1 LESIDDKETT
11 EVYVFGIRR
20 NTLSYK
26 TAILY
31 IILTVLITSIFN
43 FIIWENQS
51 DLITRNQ
58 QLISENQSVRF
69 KHIFARQRDQ
79 LKDKKNAE
87 AYKRVAEAVAQEG
100 VNEMTVFSESGEVL
114 YYRGPNASVIPNAD
128 EKLILNRVIAKSA
141 LEDKEFYHDIHIKE
155 RLINLYIPLA
165 LEDGESVIAKF
176 PIRIKSLESEKN
188 VLLRLCLLVTVI
200 VIFLQF
206 IFALFLRKMVIV
218 PISKLEKITHEVSKG
233 DFNVAIDIKQE
244 DEIGLLANAFKEMT
258 LSLVRI
264 REEAKGANPL
274 SGLPGNNVIVKK
286 IEDMIH
292 AKKEF
297 AVIYADLDNFKAYND
312 KYGFSKGDDAILYT
326 RDCFL
331 DSVKRFG
338 DESSFIG
345 HEGGDDFVVVTG
357 YHNWEEVC
365 KGIITSFDSDVK
377 QFYNETDAKS
387 GFIES
392 LDRQGR
398 RMRFPLMSISL
409 AVASNHYRPVTDHRA
424 IVSIAAEMKKYV
436 KKIEGSNYAIDKRI
450 N

>member
-1 LESIDDKETT
+1 ML
-11 EVYVFGIRR
+11 GIRR
-20 NTLSYK
+20 NSLSYK

-31 IILTVLITSIFN
+31 IVLTVLITSIFN

-69 KHIFARQRDQ
+69 KHIFARERDQ
-79 LKDKKNAE
+79 LKDKRNPE
-87 AYKRVAEAVAQEG
+87 PYKRVAAAVAKEG
-100 VNEMTVFSESGEVL
+100 VTEMSVFTESGEVL
-114 YYRGPNASVIPNAD
+114 FHSGTAAVAKPD
-128 EKLILNRVIAKSA
+128 GEEKLVLNRVIAKSE
-141 LEDKEFYHDIHIKE
+141 LEDKEFYHDIHIQE

-165 LEDGESVIAKF
+165 LENGEVVIAKF
-176 PIRIKSLESEKN
+176 PIHIQSLESEKN

-206 IFALFLRKMVIV
+206 IFALFLRNMVIV
-218 PISKLEKITHEVSKG
+218 PITKLEKITHEVSKG

-286 IEDMIH
+286 IDDMIN

-297 AVIYADLDNFKAYND
+297 SVIYGDLDNFKAYND

-326 RDCFL
+326 RDCFQ
-331 DSVKRFG
+331 DAAKRFG
-338 DESSFIG
+338 DDSTFVG

-357 YHNWEEVC
+357 FHNWEEIC
-365 KGIITSFDSDVK
+365 KAIVTGFDSDVK
-377 QFYNETDAKS
+377 QFYNDTDAKS

-409 AVASNHYRPVTDHRA
+409 AVASNHYRPITDHRA

-436 KKIEGSNYAIDKRI
+436 KKVEGSNYAIDKRI

>member
-1 LESIDDKETT
+1 VL
-11 EVYVFGIRR
+11 GIRR
-20 NTLSYK
+20 NSLSYK

-31 IILTVLITSIFN
+31 IVLTIVIVSIFN

-58 QLISENQSVRF
+58 QLISENQSVRLKNLF
-69 KHIFARQRDQ
+69 SKQRD
-79 LKDKKNAE
+79 LIKDKRDAE
-87 AYKRVAEAVAQEG
+87 AYKRIAEAAQQEG
-100 VNEMTVFSESGEVL
+100 INELTVFTEKGEVL
-114 YYRGPNASVIPNAD
+114 YYRGPNGAPKPNAD
-128 EKLILNRVIAKSA
+128 ENVILNRAIAKSE
-141 LEDKEFYHDIHIKE
+141 LEDKEFYHDIHIKD
-155 RLINLYIPLA
+155 RLINLYIPTA
-165 LEDGESVIAKF
+165 LPSGEVIVGKF
-176 PIRIKSLESEKN
+176 PIQIKSLESEKN
-188 VLLRLCLLVTVI
+188 VLLRLCLFVTLIVI
-200 VIFLQF
+200 VIQLV
-206 IFALFLRKMVIV
+206 FALFLRKIIIV
-218 PISKLEKITHEVSKG
+218 PLTKLEKITHEVSKG
-233 DFNVAIDIKQE
+233 DFNQAVDIKQD
-244 DEIGLLANAFKEMT
+244 DEIGLLANAFKEMM

-297 AVIYADLDNFKAYND
+297 AVIYGDLDNFKAYND
-312 KYGFSKGDDAILYT
+312 KYGFSRGDDAILYT

-331 DSVKRFG
+331 DAAKRFG
-338 DESSFIG
+338 NAATFVG
-345 HEGGDDFVVVTG
+345 HEGGDDFVVVTE
-357 YHNWEEVC
+357 YSNWEEIC
-365 KGIITSFDSDVK
+365 KGITSAFDENVK

-409 AVASNHYRPVTDHRA
+409 AVASNHYRPIEDHRA

-436 KKIEGSNYAIDKRI
+436 KKMEGSSYAIDKRT

>member
-1 LESIDDKETT
+1 ML
-11 EVYVFGIRR
+11 GIRR
-20 NTLSYK
+20 NSLSYK

-31 IILTVLITSIFN
+31 IVLTVLIASIFN

-69 KHIFARQRDQ
+69 KQIFARQRDQ
-79 LKDKKNAE
+79 LKDKYNSE
-87 AYKRVAEAVAQEG
+87 AYKKVAETVAQEG
-100 VNEMTVFSESGEVL
+100 VMEMTVFTDNGEVV
-114 YYRGPNASVIPNAD
+114 YHRGTGPSAKVDAE
-128 EKLILNRVIAKSA
+128 EKLVLNRVVAKA
-141 LEDKEFYHDIHIKE
+141 ELEDKEFYHDIHIDQ
-155 RLINLYIPLA
+155 RLINLYIPLT
-165 LEDGESVIAKF
+165 LENGEVVIAKF
-176 PIRIKSLESEKN
+176 PIKIKNLEAEKN
-188 VLLRLCLLVTVI
+188 VLLRLCLMVTVL

-206 IFALFLRKMVIV
+206 IFAMFLRKMVIV

-233 DFNVAIDIKQE
+233 DFDVVIDIKQE
-244 DEIGLLANAFKEMT
+244 DEIGMLASAFKEMM

-274 SGLPGNNVIVKK
+274 TGLPGNNIIVNN
-286 IEDMIH
+286 IETMIH
-292 AKKEF
+292 DKKEF
-297 AVIYADLDNFKAYND
+297 AVIYGDLDNFKAYND

-326 RDCFL
+326 RDCFI
-331 DSVKRFG
+331 DAAKKFG
-338 DESSFIG
+338 NEFTFVG
-345 HEGGDDFVVVTG
+345 HEGGDDFVIVTG
-357 YHNWEEVC
+357 FDNWEAVC
-365 KGIITSFDSDVK
+365 KGIVSGFDSDVK

-409 AVASNHYRPVTDHRA
+409 AVASNHYRPVSDHRA
-424 IVSIAAEMKKYV
+424 IVSIAAEMKKFV
-436 KKIEGSNYAIDKRI
+436 KKTEGSTYAIDKRI

>member
-1 LESIDDKETT
+1 VL
-11 EVYVFGIRR
+11 GIRR
-20 NTLSYK
+20 NSLSYK

-31 IILTVLITSIFN
+31 IVLTVLITSIFN

-58 QLISENQSVRF
+58 QLISENQSVKLKQLF
-69 KHIFARQRDQ
+69 LKQRESIV
-79 LKDKKNAE
+79 DKANPEPYKKIAE
-87 AYKRVAEAVAQEG
+87 AAAHDGFKELTVYSEKGEILYHRGEAKAVPVDAE
-100 VNEMTVFSESGEVL
+100 
-114 YYRGPNASVIPNAD
+114 RKIVI
-128 EKLILNRVIAKSA
+128 NRAIAKSE

-155 RLINLYIPLA
+155 RLINLYLPLP
-165 LEDGESVIAKF
+165 LKTGEVIVGMF
-176 PIRIKSLESEKN
+176 PIKVKSLEEEKN

-206 IFALFLRKMVIV
+206 IFALFLRKIVIV
-218 PISKLEKITHEVSKG
+218 PISKLEKVTHEVSKG
-233 DFNVAIDIKQE
+233 DFNQAIDIKQD
-244 DEIGLLANAFKEMT
+244 DEIGLLANAFKEMM

-292 AKKEF
+292 AKRKF
-297 AVIYADLDNFKAYND
+297 AVIYGDLDNFKAYND

-326 RDCFL
+326 RDAFL
-331 DSVKRFG
+331 DAAKKFG
-338 DESSFIG
+338 DASTFVG

-357 YHNWEEVC
+357 YENWEAVC
-365 KGIITSFDSDVK
+365 KGIVAAFDSDIK

-409 AVASNHYRPVTDHRA
+409 AVASNHYRPVEDHRM

-436 KKIEGSNYAIDKRI
+436 KKMEGSCYAIDKRV

>member
-1 LESIDDKETT
+1 VL
-11 EVYVFGIRR
+11 GIRR
-20 NTLSYK
+20 NSLSYK

-31 IILTVLITSIFN
+31 IILTIVITSIFN

-58 QLISENQSVRF
+58 QLISENQSVRIKNLF
-69 KHIFARQRDQ
+69 TKQRD
-79 LKDKKNAE
+79 LINDKNSPEIYKKIAE
-87 AYKRVAEAVAQEG
+87 AAEKERL
-100 VNEMTVFSESGEVL
+100 NELTVYSEKGDVL
-114 YYRGPNASVIPNAD
+114 YYRGPNKAPVPTAE
-128 EKLILNRVIAKSA
+128 EKEVLNRAIAKQE
-141 LEDKEFYHDIHIKE
+141 LEDKEFFHDIHMKE
-155 RLINLYIPLA
+155 RLINLYIPLQ
-165 LEDGESVIAKF
+165 LKNGEVIVGKL
-176 PIRIKSLESEKN
+176 PIAIKSLEEEKN

-206 IFALFLRKMVIV
+206 IFALFLRKIVIV
-218 PISKLEKITHEVSKG
+218 PVIKLEKITHEVSKG
-233 DFNVAIDIKQE
+233 DFNQAVDIKQD
-244 DEIGLLANAFKEMT
+244 DEIGLLANAFKEMM

-292 AKKEF
+292 AKRKF
-297 AVIYADLDNFKAYND
+297 AVIYGDLDNFKAYND
-312 KYGFSKGDDAILYT
+312 KYGFSKGDDAILYC
-326 RDCFL
+326 RDAFL
-331 DSVKRFG
+331 DAAKKFG
-338 DESSFIG
+338 DESTFVG

-357 YHNWEEVC
+357 YENWEAVC
-365 KGIITSFDSDVK
+365 KGIVTAFDSDIK

-409 AVASNHYRPVTDHRA
+409 AVASNHYRSVEDHRM

-436 KKIEGSNYAIDKRI
+436 KKMEGSCYAIDKRT

>member
-1 LESIDDKETT
+1 VL
-11 EVYVFGIRR
+11 GIRR
-20 NTLSYK
+20 NSLSYK

-31 IILTVLITSIFN
+31 IVLTVLITSIFN

-58 QLISENQSVRF
+58 QLISESQSLRF
-69 KHIFARQRDQ
+69 KQLFARQRDQ
-79 LKDKKNAE
+79 IKDKHSPE
-87 AYKRVAEAVAQEG
+87 PYKKVAEAASQEG
-100 VNEMTVFSESGEVL
+100 VNDMTVFTEQGEVL
-114 YYRGPNASVIPNAD
+114 YHRGPTASVKPDAE
-128 EKLILNRVIAKSA
+128 EKLVLNRVIAKSE

-155 RLINLYIPLA
+155 RLINLYIPLT
-165 LEDGESVIAKF
+165 LINGENIIAKF
-176 PIRIKSLESEKN
+176 PIRINSLESEKN
-188 VLLRLCLLVTVI
+188 VLLRLCLFVTVI

-218 PISKLEKITHEVSKG
+218 PITKLERITHEVSKG
-233 DFNVAIDIKQE
+233 DFNQAIDIKQE
-244 DEIGLLANAFKEMT
+244 DEIGLLANAFKEMM

-292 AKKEF
+292 ARKEF
-297 AVIYADLDNFKAYND
+297 AVIYGDLDNFKAYND
-312 KYGFSKGDDAILYT
+312 KYGFSKGDDAILYC
-326 RDCFL
+326 RDCFQ
-331 DSVKRFG
+331 DAAKKFG
-338 DESSFIG
+338 DTDTFVG

-357 YHNWEEVC
+357 YNNWEEVS
-365 KGIITSFDSDVK
+365 KGIIASFDSDVK

-409 AVASNHYRPVTDHRA
+409 AVASNHYRPVSDHRA
-424 IVSIAAEMKKYV
+424 IVQIAAEMKKYV

>member
-1 LESIDDKETT
+1 ML
-11 EVYVFGIRR
+11 GIRR
-20 NTLSYK
+20 NSLSYK
-26 TAILY
+26 TAILS
-31 IILTVLITSIFN
+31 IVLTVITASIFN

-69 KHIFARQRDQ
+69 KQIFARQKEN
-79 LKDKKNAE
+79 LKDKRNPE
-87 AYKRVAEAVAQEG
+87 PYKKVAEAVAQEG
-100 VNEMTVFSESGEVL
+100 VAEMTVFTESGELL
-114 YYRGPNASVIPNAD
+114 YHRGTTASVKAD
-128 EKLILNRVIAKSA
+128 AEEKLILNRVIAKSE
-141 LEDKEFYHDIHIKE
+141 LEDKEFYHDIHIKD
-155 RLINLYIPLA
+155 RLINLYIPMA
-165 LEDGESVIAKF
+165 LPSGETVIAKF
-176 PIRIKSLESEKN
+176 PIRIKSLEAEKN
-188 VLLRLCLLVTVI
+188 VLLRLCIFVSFI
-200 VIFLQF
+200 VIFLQGAF
-206 IFALFLRKMVIV
+206 TLFLRRLIII

-233 DFNVAIDIKQE
+233 DFAASIDIKQE
-244 DEIGLLANAFKEMT
+244 DEIGLLANAFKEMM

-264 REEAKGANPL
+264 TEEAKGANPL
-274 SGLPGNNVIVKK
+274 SGLPGNNIIVQK
-286 IEDMIH
+286 IEAMIH

-297 AVIYADLDNFKAYND
+297 AVVYGDLDNFKAYND

-331 DSVKRFG
+331 DAAKRFG
-338 DESSFIG
+338 DQDTFVG
-345 HEGGDDFVVVTG
+345 HEGGDDFVIVTG
-357 YHNWEEVC
+357 FNNWEEVS
-365 KGIITSFDSDVK
+365 KGIIASFDSDVK

-436 KKIEGSNYAIDKRI
+436 KKVEGSNYAIDKRI
-450 N
+450 S

>member
-1 LESIDDKETT
+1 ML
-11 EVYVFGIRR
+11 GIRR
-20 NTLSYK
+20 NSLSYK

-31 IILTVLITSIFN
+31 IVLTIVITSIFN

-58 QLISENQSVRF
+58 QLISENQSVRL
-69 KHIFARQRDQ
+69 RQLFVKQRESIN
-79 LKDKKNAE
+79 DKANPEPYKRIAE
-87 AYKRVAEAVAQEG
+87 AAAKEDL
-100 VNEMTVFSESGEVL
+100 NELTVFTEKGEVL
-114 YYRGPNASVIPNAD
+114 YHRGAGKAPAVDPEEKIVI
-128 EKLILNRVIAKSA
+128 NRAIAKSE
-141 LEDKEFYHDIHIKE
+141 LEDKEFFHDIHIKE
-155 RLINLYIPLA
+155 HLINLYIPLQ
-165 LEDGESVIAKF
+165 LKNGEVIVGKF
-176 PIRIKSLESEKN
+176 PIQVKSLEAEKN

-206 IFALFLRKMVIV
+206 IFALFLRKIVIV
-218 PISKLEKITHEVSKG
+218 PISKLEKVTHEVSKG
-233 DFNVAIDIKQE
+233 DFNQTIDIKQD
-244 DEIGLLANAFKEMT
+244 DEIGLLANAFKEMM

-274 SGLPGNNVIVKK
+274 SGLPGNNVIVQK
-286 IEDMIH
+286 IEGMIH
-292 AKKEF
+292 LKKEF
-297 AVIYADLDNFKAYND
+297 AVIYGDLDNFKAYND
-312 KYGFSKGDDAILYT
+312 KYGFSKGDDAILYC
-326 RDCFL
+326 RDAFL
-331 DSVKRFG
+331 DAAKKFG
-338 DESSFIG
+338 DEFTFVG

-357 YHNWEEVC
+357 YNNWEEVC
-365 KGIITSFDSDVK
+365 KGIVTAFDSDIK

-409 AVASNHYRPVTDHRA
+409 AVASNHYRPVEDHRM

-436 KKIEGSNYAIDKRI
+436 KKMEGSAYAIDKRT

>member
-1 LESIDDKETT
+1 ML
-11 EVYVFGIRR
+11 GIRR
-20 NTLSYK
+20 NSLSYK

-58 QLISENQSVRF
+58 QFISENQSVRF
-69 KHIFARQRDQ
+69 KQIFARQRDL
-79 LKDKKNAE
+79 LKDKHNPE
-87 AYKRVAEAVAQEG
+87 PYKKVAEAVAQEG
-100 VNEMTVFSESGEVL
+100 VMEMTVYTEQGEML
-114 YYRGPNASVIPNAD
+114 YHRGTKAAPAVDA
-128 EKLILNRVIAKSA
+128 EEQVVLNRVVAKSE

-155 RLINLYIPLA
+155 RLINLYIPLT
-165 LEDGESVIAKF
+165 LQNGEVVIAKF
-176 PIRIKSLESEKN
+176 PIQIKSLESEKN

-206 IFALFLRKMVIV
+206 IFALFLRKIVII
-218 PISKLEKITHEVSKG
+218 PISKLERITHEVSKG
-233 DFNVAIDIKQE
+233 DFNQTIDIKQE
-244 DEIGLLANAFKEMT
+244 DEIGLLANAFKEMM

-274 SGLPGNNVIVKK
+274 SGLPGNNVIVEK
-286 IEDMIH
+286 IESMIH
-292 AKKEF
+292 QKKEF
-297 AVIYADLDNFKAYND
+297 AVIYGDLDNFKAYND

-326 RDCFL
+326 RDSFL
-331 DSVKRFG
+331 DSAKRFG
-338 DESSFIG
+338 DADTFVG

-357 YHNWEEVC
+357 YNNWEEISKAIV
-365 KGIITSFDSDVK
+365 TSFDSDVK
-377 QFYNETDAKS
+377 QFYNEADAKS

-436 KKIEGSNYAIDKRI
+436 KKVEGSNYAIDKRI

>member
-1 LESIDDKETT
+1 ML
-11 EVYVFGIRR
+11 GIRR
-20 NTLSYK
+20 NSLSYK

-31 IILTVLITSIFN
+31 IVLTIVITSIFN

-58 QLISENQSVRF
+58 QLISENQSVRLKQLF
-69 KHIFARQRDQ
+69 TKQRD
-79 LKDKKNAE
+79 LITDKTNPD
-87 AYKRVAEAVAQEG
+87 AYKRIAESAAQDGFKELTVYTEKGEILYHRGEG
-100 VNEMTVFSESGEVL
+100 KAPPPDPEEKI
-114 YYRGPNASVIPNAD
+114 VI
-128 EKLILNRVIAKSA
+128 NRAIAKSE

-155 RLINLYIPLA
+155 RLINLYIPLP
-165 LEDGESVIAKF
+165 LRTGEVIVGKF
-176 PIRIKSLESEKN
+176 PIKVKSLEEEKN

-206 IFALFLRKMVIV
+206 IFALFLRKIVIV
-218 PISKLEKITHEVSKG
+218 PISKLEKVTHEVSKG
-233 DFNVAIDIKQE
+233 DFNQSIDIKQD
-244 DEIGLLANAFKEMT
+244 DEIGLLANAFKEMM

-274 SGLPGNNVIVKK
+274 TGLPGNNVIVKK
-286 IEDMIH
+286 IDGFIH

-297 AVIYADLDNFKAYND
+297 AVIYGDLDNFKAYND

-331 DSVKRFG
+331 DAAKRFG
-338 DESSFIG
+338 NESTFVG
-345 HEGGDDFVVVTG
+345 HEGGDDFVIVTD
-357 YHNWEEVC
+357 YSNWEEVC
-365 KGIITSFDSDVK
+365 RGIVAGFDSDIK
-377 QFYNETDAKS
+377 QFYNEADGKS

-409 AVASNHYRPVTDHRA
+409 AVASNHYRPCEDHRMV
-424 IVSIAAEMKKYV
+424 VSIAAEMKKYV
-436 KKIEGSNYAIDKRI
+436 KKMEGSAYAIDKRT